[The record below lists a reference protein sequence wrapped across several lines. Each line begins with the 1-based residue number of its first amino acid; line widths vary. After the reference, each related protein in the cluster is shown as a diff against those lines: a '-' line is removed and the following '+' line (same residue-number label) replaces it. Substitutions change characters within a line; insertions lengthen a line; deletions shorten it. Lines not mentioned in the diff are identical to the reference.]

1 MNQPF
6 LNCLSPLFQTSQH
19 LMQWNWA
26 WFAWKRSVLNKAK
39 HKEEHW
45 FCPEAISLDVKY
57 QCTYFPRCHLAPMVL
72 SPSPA
77 QTSTWTMLW
86 RCFLAESFRETKISH
101 SFDISTYCWDLFYFQ
116 QVLWVLISFFFLH
129 FGLWYI
135 PETNT
140 RSPGCRSFVFCTS
153 TGSVSNYK
161 KRGIQCYKLLTIN
174 LKIRKLSNRLNLTM

>member
-39 HKEEHW
+39 HKEEDW

-77 QTSTWTMLW
+77 QTSTWTVLW
-86 RCFLAESFRETKISH
+86 HCFLAESFRETKISH

-116 QVLWVLISFFFLH
+116 QVLWVLISFFSYTLDYGIFLKQTP
-129 FGLWYI
+129 GLQAAGRLCSAHLLEVYQTTRK
-135 PETNT
+135 EESNVTN
-140 RSPGCRSFVFCTS
+140 
-153 TGSVSNYK
+153 Y
-161 KRGIQCYKLLTIN
+161 
-174 LKIRKLSNRLNLTM
+174 